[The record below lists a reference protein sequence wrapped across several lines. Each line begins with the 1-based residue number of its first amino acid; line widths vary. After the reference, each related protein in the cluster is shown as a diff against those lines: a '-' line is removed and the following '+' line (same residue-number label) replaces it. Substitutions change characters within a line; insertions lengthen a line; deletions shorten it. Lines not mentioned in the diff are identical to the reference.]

1 MELSNTIRLLG
12 NLLGQVISEQESP
25 AIFDIEERIRAA
37 SKARRAGDAEAAE
50 ILAREVGNLDGEQA
64 RAVAAAFA
72 LYFDLVNL
80 AEENHRVSMLRDRV
94 RDNYPGAIPE
104 SIDAAIKYLKDN
116 ETTLGEMDQ
125 LLKDL
130 QIELVLTA
138 HPTQAKRRTILSKV
152 FRIAKH
158 LERLTHHNLLP
169 GEVDEIKSQLYAEV
183 TTFWLTNRARTSNPE
198 VTDEVRTGL
207 YFIDETFWN
216 VLPSMYSELQNA
228 LDKYYPGLVMSKNWL
243 MLASWMGGDRD
254 GNPNVTHEITAETL
268 RLHRGLAVE
277 KHRAAFRKLSRL
289 MSFDEKQL
297 PSPKE
302 LNYWFGEKRPL
313 PPHLAF
319 LNERYAHEP
328 YRLTL
333 ALLAK
338 ELEYAS
344 KEDMTEHLLSDKPH
358 SAYIQADVLIHPLQV
373 IARAVPE
380 QVKKHELSPL
390 IHQLDIFGL
399 HSARL
404 DIREESTRINAVV
417 GEILRGL
424 KVTADYENYNAE
436 HQLEILNG
444 LLELPT
450 PQLARYAG
458 ITKETAE
465 TWSVFKLLARTKNIY
480 GADLIGP
487 FIISMT
493 ESAADVLAV
502 LLLAQWAGCSDGLQI
517 APLFETVKDLED
529 SQGVLETLFTHTTYA
544 GLLRS
549 TANEQVVMIG
559 YSDSN
564 KDGGYLTAN
573 WELYQAQENIAA
585 VCKVHAIRLTL
596 FHGRGGTVARGGGPA
611 NRAILAQ
618 PPDTING
625 RFRVT
630 EQGEVISSRYANSSL
645 AHRHLEQIVSA
656 VLVASSPTRK
666 DKDVPEAWRATMDR
680 MANVARKTYRSLVY
694 DEPEFLQ
701 FWQEVTPLNEIT
713 RMRIGSRPSAR
724 RSGQQQVTKIRA
736 IPWVFSW
743 MQSRFNLPSWYG
755 LGSGLVSTSDVDTL
769 KDMYAEW
776 PFFRALLDNT
786 EMSLRKADMG
796 IAELYVS
803 LASNAV
809 FAQQTFAAI
818 KAEYNQTRKMLL
830 TITETKSLLENE
842 PRIQHSIDLRNP
854 YIDPLNYIQVEI
866 LRRLRKLPDQSEE
879 AQVLRETM
887 ILTVNGIAAGLK
899 NTG

>member
-1 MELSNTIRLLG
+1 MELSKTIRLLG
-12 NLLGQVISEQESP
+12 NLLGQVICEQESP
-25 AIFDIEERIRAA
+25 AIYDIEERIRAA
-37 SKARRAGDAEAAE
+37 SKARRAGDVGAAE
-50 ILAREVGNLDGEQA
+50 MLAHEVGNLSAEQA

-80 AEENHRVSMLRDRV
+80 AEENHRVSTLRDRV
-94 RDNYPGAIPE
+94 RDRHPEAIPE
-104 SIDAAIKYLKDN
+104 SIDAAIKHLKDSG
-116 ETTLGEMDQ
+116 TTLGEMDQ
-125 LLKDL
+125 LLNDL
-130 QIELVLTA
+130 HIELVLTA
-138 HPTQAKRRTILSKV
+138 HPTQAKRRTLLSKV
-152 FRIAKH
+152 FRIAKQ

-169 GEVDEIKSQLYAEV
+169 AETEEIKTQLYAEV

-216 VLPSMYSELQNA
+216 VLPRMYSELQNA
-228 LDKYYPGLVMSKNWL
+228 LDRYYPGLTISKNWL

-254 GNPNVTHEITAETL
+254 GNPNVTHKVTAETL

-289 MSFDEKQL
+289 MSFDDKQL
-297 PSPKE
+297 PPPQE
-302 LNYWFGEKRPL
+302 LNHWFEEKRPL

-319 LNERYAHEP
+319 LNERYSHEP
-328 YRLTL
+328 YRLAL

-344 KEDMTEHLLSDKPH
+344 REDMTQHLVSDEPH
-358 SAYIQADVLIHPLQV
+358 SAYIQVNALTHPLGI

-380 QVKKHELSPL
+380 QIKEHELSPL
-390 IHQLDIFGL
+390 MHQLNIFGL
-399 HSARL
+399 HAARL
-404 DIREESTRINAVV
+404 DIREESSRINSVV

-424 KVTADYENYNAE
+424 KVTQDFESCDAE
-436 HQLEILNG
+436 HQLEILSG
-444 LLELPT
+444 LLEQPA
-450 PQLARYAG
+450 PKLARYAG
-458 ITKETAE
+458 ITEETAE
-465 TWSVFKLLARTKNIY
+465 TWSVFKLLARVKNIY
-480 GADLIGP
+480 GTDLIGP
-487 FIISMT
+487 FIVSMT

-502 LLLAQWAGCSDGLQI
+502 LLLAGWAGCTDGLQI

-529 SQGVLETLFTHTTYA
+529 SHAVLETLFMHNAYA
-544 GLLRS
+544 RLLRDC
-549 TANEQVVMIG
+549 ANEQMVMIG

-585 VCKVHAIRLTL
+585 MCKKHAITLTL

-625 RFRVT
+625 CFRVT
-630 EQGEVISSRYANSSL
+630 EQGEVISSRYANPSL

-656 VLVASSPTRK
+656 VLVASSPQRK
-666 DKDVPEAWRATMDR
+666 NKEIPRAWRSTMDS
-680 MANVARKTYRSLVY
+680 MASAARKTFRSLVY
-694 DEPEFLQ
+694 ETPDFLQ
-701 FWQEVTPLNEIT
+701 FWQEVTPLIEIT

-724 RSGQQQVTKIRA
+724 RSGQQKVTKIRA

-755 LGSGLVSTSDVDTL
+755 LGSGLAAAGDQDTL
-769 KDMYAEW
+769 KEMYAEW

-803 LASNAV
+803 LASDTV
-809 FAQQTFAAI
+809 FAQQTFATI
-818 KAEYNQTRKMLL
+818 KAEYNQTLEMLL
-830 TITETKSLLENE
+830 TITGYESLMQNE
-842 PRIQHSIDLRNP
+842 PRIQRSIDLRNP

-866 LRRLRKLPDQSEE
+866 LRRLRQLPDESED

>member
-1 MELSNTIRLLG
+1 MELSNTIHLLG
-12 NLLGQVISEQESP
+12 NLLGRVISEQESP

-37 SKARRAGDAEAAE
+37 SKARRAGDAGAAE
-50 ILAREVGNLDGEQA
+50 KLASEVGNLDVEEA

-80 AEENHRVSMLRDRV
+80 AEENHRVSSLRDRV
-94 RDNYPGAIPE
+94 RDRHPETIPE
-104 SIDAAIKYLKDN
+104 SIGDAIKHLKDTG
-116 ETTLGEMDQ
+116 TTLGEVDQ
-125 LLKDL
+125 LLNDL
-130 QIELVLTA
+130 HIELVLTA

-152 FRIAKH
+152 FRIAEQ
-158 LERLTHHNLLP
+158 LERLTYHNLLP
-169 GEVDEIKSQLYAEV
+169 AEVEEIKNQLYAEV

-207 YFIDETFWN
+207 YFIDKTFWN
-216 VLPSMYSELQNA
+216 VLPRMYSELQNA
-228 LDKYYPGLVMSKNWL
+228 LDKYYPGLIMSRNWL
-243 MLASWMGGDRD
+243 TLASWMGGDRD
-254 GNPNVTHEITAETL
+254 GNPNVTHAVTAETL

-277 KHRAAFRKLSRL
+277 KHRAAFRNLSRL

-297 PSPKE
+297 PPPQE
-302 LNYWFGEKRPL
+302 LKKWFEEKRPL

-319 LNERYAHEP
+319 INKRYTHEP

-344 KEDMTEHLLSDKPH
+344 SDDMTHRLLSDKLH
-358 SAYIQADVLIHPLQV
+358 NAHIQADELIYPLQV
-373 IARAVPE
+373 IARAVPK
-380 QVKKHELSPL
+380 QVKVHELSPL
-390 IHQLDIFGL
+390 MHQLNIFGL
-399 HSARL
+399 HAARL
-404 DIREESTRINAVV
+404 DLREDSRRINAVV
-417 GEILRGL
+417 GELLRGL
-424 KVTADYENYNAE
+424 NIIPNFERLDSDKRLD
-436 HQLEILNG
+436 ILNK
-444 LLELPT
+444 LFEEPA
-450 PQLARYAG
+450 PQLARHAG
-458 ITKETAE
+458 ITEETVE
-465 TWSVFKLLARTKNIY
+465 TWSVFKLLARAKNIY
-480 GADLIGP
+480 GTNLIGP

-502 LLLAQWAGCSDGLQI
+502 LLLAQWAGCTEGLQI
-517 APLFETVKDLED
+517 APLFETVKDLEK
-529 SQGVLETLFTHTTYA
+529 SQDVLETLFSNNTYSS
-544 GLLRS
+544 LLR
-549 TANEQVVMIG
+549 ACGNEQVVMIG

-564 KDGGYLTAN
+564 KDGGYLSAN

-585 VCKVHAIRLTL
+585 MCRKHAIKLTL

-630 EQGEVISSRYANSSL
+630 EQGEVISSRYANPSL

-656 VLVASSPTRK
+656 VLVASSPLRK
-666 DKDVPEAWRATMDR
+666 DKDVPEIWRETMDS
-680 MANVARKTYRSLVY
+680 MAGVARKTFRNLVY
-694 DEPEFLQ
+694 ETPAFLQ

-724 RSGQQQVTKIRA
+724 RLGQQEVSNIRA

-755 LGSGLVSTSDVDTL
+755 LGSGLASVGNVDTL
-769 KDMYAEW
+769 KKMYAEW
-776 PFFRALLDNT
+776 PFFRALLDNA

-803 LASNAV
+803 LASDTD
-809 FAQQTFAAI
+809 FAQQTFATI
-818 KAEYNQTRKMLL
+818 KAEYGQTRAMLL
-830 TITETKSLLENE
+830 TITKHKSLLENE
-842 PRIQHSIDLRNP
+842 PRVQRSIDLRNP

-866 LRRLRKLPDQSEE
+866 LRRLRKLPYESEE
-879 AQVLRETM
+879 AQALRETM